1 MEIKIIDF
9 IETQRENSKLIGKLL
24 VSVSSKVRI
33 WFTVLKDK
41 HNKPFCLPVS
51 INIEGKYFAAFVL
64 SDASKAQNQLG
75 WKPRI
80 TFKDMVSEMVQTD
93 LEEAR
98 RDTMVKK
105 AGFRVYDF
113 QE

>member
-64 SDASKAQNQLG
+64 SDASKAQKLNFAVTHAFVESG
-75 WKPRI
+75 RWKC
-80 TFKDMVSEMVQTD
+80 
-93 LEEAR
+93 
-98 RDTMVKK
+98 
-105 AGFRVYDF
+105 
-113 QE
+113 